1 LKSRLIFLAIAAVL
15 LIATLLARATEQHVH
30 LRPKFAS
37 GQIIRYEIDTR
48 MTTSGTM
55 TSPIEN
61 PQGATMLKLSA
72 NMTVRVDILDAQSSA
87 STPAGRIR
95 LRATYEKSAASS
107 ETDAYDPQAAAISD
121 QFNHLQGRSVEF
133 TIEPDG
139 RLSGISGLED
149 ILANPSTAQ
158 SVRAW
163 MTGLSSGSAFPPGG
177 ISISQKWSSEQPLT
191 STPLAGLF
199 WRTESTYVRDEPC
212 RSTSAAPDAADS
224 AASADTCAVIVTR
237 FEILRRGS
245 RDDATPEDYRH
256 NGLRTS
262 GTWTGHGE
270 SLDSISISTG
280 IVVSSTQTSTQDID
294 ITITSAGSGSRLTYK
309 GKVESQTDVKLL
321 GPSAAPTADFPLPA
335 PPPEAP
341 AKP

>member
-1 LKSRLIFLAIAAVL
+1 MRSRLIFFAIAATL
-15 LIATLLARATEQHVH
+15 PFAALLARATEQHIH

-48 MTTSGTM
+48 MTTSGTL

-72 NMTVRVDILDAQSSA
+72 NMTVRVDILDAQSNA
-87 STPAGRIR
+87 NAPTGRIR

-107 ETDAYDPQAAAISD
+107 ETDAYDPQAAAISE

-133 TIEPDG
+133 AIEPDG
-139 RLSGISGLED
+139 KLSGISGLED
-149 ILANPSTAQ
+149 ILANPSTTQ

-177 ISISQKWSSEQPLT
+177 ISVGQKWSSEQPLT

-199 WRTESTYVRDEPC
+199 WRTESTYMRDETC
-212 RSTSAAPDAADS
+212 RSSSAPPDAVDS

-245 RDDATPEDYRH
+245 KDDSTPEDYRH

-262 GTWTGHGE
+262 GTWTGSGE
-270 SLDSISISTG
+270 SLDSISLSTG
-280 IVVSSTQTSTQDID
+280 IVTSSTQTSTQDID
-294 ITITSAGSGSRLTYK
+294 IAITSASSGSRLTYK

-321 GPSAAPTADFPLPA
+321 GPSAPPA
-335 PPPEAP
+335 ATSP
-341 AKP
+341 KP